1 MFKIE
6 TRYALHAVVVL
17 AQNQGRV
24 RNPFLSEKMDISL
37 PMVAKIMNKL
47 GQGGLVESKP
57 GPGGGYQ
64 LSRPA
69 SEIQLFDVI
78 SVNEGQDWGAD
89 CILGKQECFDDIVCE
104 MNCSWPELRKHIMEM
119 LTGHTV
125 QEMADGSV
133 DLSLKVTGK

>member
-24 RNPFLSEKMDISL
+24 RNLFLSEKMDISL

-64 LSRPA
+64 LSRSA
-69 SEIQLFDVI
+69 SEIKLFDVI
-78 SVNEGQDWGAD
+78 SINEGQDWGGE
-89 CILGKQECFDDIVCE
+89 CILGKQECSDEVFCE
-104 MNCSWPELRKHIMEM
+104 MHCSWSELRKHIMKT
-119 LTGHTV
+119 LTENTV